1 MRLRYILSEVF
12 TGLWRNVTMTIAMI
26 ITMALSLGMLGGGIL
41 LFWQVDRM
49 EKFFFARVEVSIF
62 LKADVTDEQRS
73 ALDSELRGDPLVAK
87 NGVTYESR
95 EEAYNNFKQLYRD
108 SPDLVESVK
117 PDTLPESFRVKL
129 KDPEKFKEI
138 SERYKDKAGVD
149 DIVDQKEL
157 LGRVFDI
164 LGSLQTSALLVAIFM
179 GAAALLLVA
188 NTIQVAAYSKRR
200 EVAVMKLV
208 GASNWFIQAPFVLE
222 AVFAGLIGAI
232 IAFGFLMVGWWVL
245 FSTGGSLESL
255 ETVLTPVEWTSV
267 LLMLPILAGI
277 AALVSA
283 VTGWVTLRFYV
294 RV

>member
-1 MRLRYILSEVF
+1 MRMRYILSEVF

-26 ITMALSLGMLGGGIL
+26 ITMALSIGMLGGGIL

-62 LKADVTDEQRS
+62 LKADITDEQRS
-73 ALDSELRGDPLVAK
+73 SLDQELRADPLVAT

-179 GAAALLLVA
+179 GVAALLLVA

-232 IAFGFLMVGWWVL
+232 IAFGFLMIGWWVL
-245 FSTGGSLESL
+245 FSKGGSLESL

-267 LLMLPILAGI
+267 LIMLPILAGI
-277 AALVSA
+277 SALVSA

>member
-1 MRLRYILSEVF
+1 MRVKYVLSEVF

-26 ITMALSLGMLGGGIL
+26 ITMAVSLTMLGGGL
-41 LFWQVDRM
+41 MLFWQIDRM
-49 EKFFFARVEVSIF
+49 ETFFFARVEVSIF
-62 LKADVTDEQRS
+62 LKADITTEQRT
-73 ALDSELRGDPLVAK
+73 ALDEELRADPLVDS
-87 NGVTYESR
+87 VEYESKQQ
-95 EEAYNNFKQLYRD
+95 AYDNFTKLYED

-129 KDPEKFKEI
+129 KNPEKFKEI
-138 SERYKDKAGVD
+138 SERYQDKAGVD

-157 LGRVFDI
+157 LGRVFSI
-164 LGSLQTSALLVAIFM
+164 LGSIQSGALIVSIFQ
-179 GAAALLLVA
+179 GVAALLLVA

-232 IAFGFLMVGWWVL
+232 LAFGFLFIGWWVM
-245 FSTGGSLESL
+245 FSGGGRLESL
-255 ETVLTPVEWTSV
+255 ETVLTPVRWQDI
-267 LLMLPILAGI
+267 LLMLPILCGI
-277 AALVSA
+277 SALVSA
-283 VTGWVTLRFYV
+283 ITGWITLRFYV

>member
-1 MRLRYILSEVF
+1 MRWRYILSEVF

-62 LKADVTDEQRS
+62 LKADITDEQRS
-73 ALDSELRGDPLVAK
+73 ALDQQLRADPLVAT

-179 GAAALLLVA
+179 GVAALLLVA

-222 AVFAGLIGAI
+222 AVFAGLIGSI
-232 IAFGFLMVGWWVL
+232 IAFGFLMIGWWVL
-245 FSTGGSLESL
+245 FSKGGSLESL

-277 AALVSA
+277 SALVSA

>member
-1 MRLRYILSEVF
+1 MRVKYVLSEVF

-26 ITMALSLGMLGGGIL
+26 ITMAVSLGMLGGGL
-41 LFWQVDRM
+41 VLFWQVDRM

-62 LKADVTDEQRS
+62 LKADITEEQRT
-73 ALDSELRGDPLVAK
+73 ALDGELRGDPLVDS
-87 NGVTYESR
+87 VEYESKKQ
-95 EEAYNNFKQLYRD
+95 AYDNFTKLYED

-129 KDPEKFKEI
+129 KNPEKFKEI
-138 SERYKDKAGVD
+138 SERYQDKAGVD

-157 LGRVFDI
+157 LGRVFSI
-164 LGSLQTSALLVAIFM
+164 LGSVQSGALILSIFQ
-179 GAAALLLVA
+179 GVAALLLVA

-232 IAFGFLMVGWWVL
+232 LAFAFLFIGWWVM
-245 FSTGGSLESL
+245 FAEGGRLESL
-255 ETVLTPVEWTSV
+255 ETVLTPVRWQDI

-277 AALVSA
+277 SAVVSA

>member
-1 MRLRYILSEVF
+1 MRWRYILTEVF

-62 LKADVTDEQRS
+62 LKADITDEQRS
-73 ALDSELRGDPLVAK
+73 ALDGELRADPLVAEG
-87 NGVTYESR
+87 GVTYESR
-95 EEAYNNFKQLYRD
+95 EEAYENFRQLYRD

-129 KDPEKFKEI
+129 KDPQKFKEI

-179 GAAALLLVA
+179 GVAALLLVA

-232 IAFGFLMVGWWVL
+232 IAGGFLLIGWWVL
-245 FSTGGSLESL
+245 FSAGGSLESL

-267 LLMLPILAGI
+267 LLMMPILAGVS
-277 AALVSA
+277 ALVSA
-283 VTGWVTLRFYV
+283 ITGWITLRFYV